1 MIAYVA
7 MKESLQLP
15 RNRLDFIATKLNV
28 SSPWPTPTEN
38 AKPKAPTAVQIDL
51 LRETLQA
58 VLEVAAPDHQDRLKQ
73 LRDDLVEALRT
84 AEESEAVATM
94 LSTCN
99 EMHSEISRAQLTAG
113 AGSLARMA
121 QQLVGD
127 LGNLIDRVEREFK
140 VEWSAHSE
148 TDGDEE

>member
-1 MIAYVA
+1 MA
-7 MKESLQLP
+7 
-15 RNRLDFIATKLNV
+15 NTDG
-28 SSPWPTPTEN
+28 N
-38 AKPKAPTAVQIDL
+38 AKPKPPTAVQVDR

-73 LRDDLVEALRT
+73 LRDDLVEALRI

-121 QQLVGD
+121 QQLVRD

-140 VEWSAHSE
+140 VEWSASAE